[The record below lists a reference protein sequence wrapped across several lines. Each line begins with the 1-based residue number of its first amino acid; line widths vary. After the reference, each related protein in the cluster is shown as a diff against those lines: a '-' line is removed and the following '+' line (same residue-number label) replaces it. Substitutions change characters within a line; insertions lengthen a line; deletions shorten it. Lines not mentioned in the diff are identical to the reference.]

1 VAIVF
6 MIGFALAFALG
17 QRKPVTIAPPVA
29 VNIAPVTVAEGAVVM
44 ANGLPN
50 AGSGNTGG
58 AGGGAG
64 IGGRGGSSVG
74 AAVSGGGRRGPSS
87 SEAAGGG

>member
-1 VAIVF
+1 

-17 QRKPVTIAPPVA
+17 QRKPVVIAPPTA

-50 AGSGNTGG
+50 AGSGNAATGG
-58 AGGGAG
+58 AGGGGGTSRASGAG
-64 IGGRGGSSVG
+64 
-74 AAVSGGGRRGPSS
+74 ARRGPSS
-87 SEAAGGG
+87 SESAGGR